1 MFSILNSAYRPQKII
16 PNQINTTAVILEN
29 EKTPGDEVA
38 FKFSA
43 FLLACLAGVFE
54 RGGKGAFGRER
65 EARGTRPSDFSR
77 ARNSLS
83 LPFQTPATHDFL
95 SVEGSAFGRCRFL
108 SAIYFLVPYALQSGG
123 RKLALGKL
131 LLCSVGLYVKVS
143 TKKRF
148 SGLMSDLKFC
158 QVEVAAVC
166 WRIAIVISSTA
177 PCFRVHK
184 RVSFKLAGL

>member
-108 SAIYFLVPYALQSGG
+108 SAIYFLVPCAL
-123 RKLALGKL
+123 LWGKKI
-131 LLCSVGLYVKVS
+131 SFRQA
-143 TKKRF
+143 T
-148 SGLMSDLKFC
+148 
-158 QVEVAAVC
+158 
-166 WRIAIVISSTA
+166 IV
-177 PCFRVHK
+177 
-184 RVSFKLAGL
+184 